1 MTQAPSHSAG
11 VPQHKLL
18 QLLAQ
23 SGAPLA
29 DGPLPCCGER
39 LGRLFGL
46 SNTLTLDSAIAFRTR
61 QSGMNQGPA
70 IERVTQE
77 LANTRRALIRKISS
91 YGSEVEPTESVDFE
105 PYLNAWLTLQRRVV
119 AASRQLRDK
128 TRKVMKDHN
137 QNLARLAELDS
148 AFDQAMAGYS
158 SQSFAHIPKVLE
170 QRFQALFP
178 ALFPAL
184 SQTQQTPSE
193 ASQETGS
200 APGDRLHRYCEEAQN
215 LLLAELDVRLEPVLG
230 LLEAC
235 HNEVTNSP

>member
-1 MTQAPSHSAG
+1 MTQTSSSSAG
-11 VPQHKLL
+11 VATQRLL

-23 SGAPLA
+23 SGASHT
-29 DGPLPCCGER
+29 DDPLPCCGER

-61 QSGMNQGPA
+61 QPGMNQGPA
-70 IERVTQE
+70 IERVSQE
-77 LANTRRALIRKISS
+77 LANTRRALIRKISN
-91 YGSEVEPTESVDFE
+91 YGSDVEPTESVDFE

-148 AFDQAMAGYS
+148 AFDYAMAGYS

-170 QRFQALFP
+170 QRFQALIE
-178 ALFPAL
+178 A
-184 SQTQQTPSE
+184 QQTPSE
-193 ASQETGS
+193 ASQETGI
-200 APGDRLHRYCEEAQN
+200 APGDWLHRYCEEAQN
-215 LLLAELDVRLEPVLG
+215 LLFAELDVRLEPVLG